1 MYAAEINQE
10 LHKFIPRLHTLV
22 SKPPKITFDI
32 QCPEHILKTIVDFF
46 QTFIDSSGG
55 FMNLVML
62 LIDKVLYINKDIRP
76 N

>member
-1 MYAAEINQE
+1 MNAAKINKE
-10 LHKFIPRLHTLV
+10 VHEFIPRLDTLV

-32 QCPEHILKTIVDFF
+32 QCPDHTLKTIIDFF

-76 N
+76 T